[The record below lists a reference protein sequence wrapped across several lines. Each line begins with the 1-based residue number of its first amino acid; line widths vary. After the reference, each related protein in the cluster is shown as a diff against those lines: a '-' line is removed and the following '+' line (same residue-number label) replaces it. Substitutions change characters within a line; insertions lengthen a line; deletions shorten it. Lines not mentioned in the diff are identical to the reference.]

1 MLKRMLL
8 LGKNQKITFS
18 AIFKTHA
25 SAQGKIQSADWI
37 KLGSR
42 LFFNDFQPPKDP
54 RILQQLGEIKTH
66 YSHTF

>member
-1 MLKRMLL
+1 MLL
-8 LGKNQKITFS
+8 LGKNQKINVS

-42 LFFNDFQPPKDP
+42 PFFDDFQPPKDS
-54 RILQQLGEIKTH
+54 RILLKLREIKTH
-66 YSHTF
+66 LSHTF